1 MELLAVCH
9 VHSEWSY
16 DASWSL
22 QALSEKFRR
31 RGCRIL
37 MMTEHDRGFSPARFD
52 EYREACA
59 KASSDAILVVP
70 GIEYSDAANHVHV
83 LVWGPVPFLGEG
95 LPTGEMLE
103 AVRSAGG
110 VAVLAHPSRR
120 DAWKNFESS
129 WADRL
134 LGIEIWN
141 RKYDGWAP
149 SQTAPALLQATGAV
163 PFVGLDFHTERQSF
177 PLGMK
182 LEVPA
187 AISESAVLDSLNSR
201 RCTPVAFGL
210 PISQTIAR
218 TAFPVLRLAE
228 QGRRTAAALLRQAKG
243 PKR

>member
-16 DASWSL
+16 DGSWSL
-22 QALSEKFRR
+22 QALTGMFRR
-31 RGCRIL
+31 RGSRIM
-37 MMTEHDRGFSPARFD
+37 MMTEHDRGFTPARFA

-59 KASSDAILVVP
+59 KASSDEILVVP
-70 GIEYSDAANHVHV
+70 GIEYSDAANRVHV

-95 LPTGEMLE
+95 LPTGEILE
-103 AVRSAGG
+103 AVHVAGG

-120 DAWKNFESS
+120 DAWKTFEAS

-149 SQTAPALLQATGAV
+149 SQTAPALLQATGAI

-177 PLGMK
+177 PLGMR
-182 LEVPA
+182 LEIPA
-187 AISESAVLDSLNSR
+187 AISESAVLDSLRSR
-201 RCTPVAFGL
+201 RCTPLAFGL
-210 PISQTIAR
+210 PLSRKIAR
-218 TAFPVLRLAE
+218 TTFSILRLAE
-228 QGRRTAAALLRQAKG
+228 QSRRTAASFLRRAKG

>member
-1 MELLAVCH
+1 MELLTVCH

-16 DASWSL
+16 DGSWSL
-22 QALSEKFRR
+22 QALSGKFRR

-37 MMTEHDRGFSPARFD
+37 MMTEHDRGFTPARFA

-59 KASSDAILVVP
+59 KASSDEILVVP
-70 GIEYSDAANHVHV
+70 GMEYSDAANRVHV

-95 LPTGEMLE
+95 LPTGEMLG

-120 DAWKNFESS
+120 DAWKTFEAS

-149 SQTAPALLQATGAV
+149 SQTAPALLKATGAI

-177 PLGMK
+177 PLGMR
-182 LEVPA
+182 LDVPA
-187 AISESAVLDSLNSR
+187 AMSEYAVIDSLKSR
-201 RCTPVAFGL
+201 RCTPLALGL
-210 PISQTIAR
+210 PISQNIAR
-218 TAFPVLRLAE
+218 TALPVLRLAE
-228 QGRRTAAALLRQAKG
+228 QSRRTAASLLKQTKGAK
-243 PKR
+243 R